1 MEDLNKPVLD
11 RLIHNGFSQLTE
23 YEYKFTEYSLNSTFS
38 FKFDHLDHFIAYLNL
53 DPKTD
58 EQEITLLEK
67 MFTDLSLE
75 RNSFFYINFYD
86 KKEALGL

>member
-38 FKFDHLDHFIAYLNL
+38 FKFDHLDHFISFLEL
-53 DPKTD
+53 DAETD
-58 EQEITLLEK
+58 TQEIALLEK
-67 MFTDLSLE
+67 MFIDLGLDL
-75 RNSFFYINFYD
+75 NSFFYINFYD
-86 KKEALGL
+86 KEDALGL